1 MDKNSVESTKQR
13 RSKTPDV
20 SPRERLFGL
29 LDQLMEH
36 RMVWIGGSAGAG
48 KSTLIASYLETRQIP
63 AIWFQITGQDGDL
76 KANMLRD
83 LYNRLPQGGALVLD
97 DCHETPP
104 DAPLHPLLADSA
116 RQIQVGANVILIGRG
131 EPPGVFT
138 QLIANGTL
146 AVLDPQDLHFTLDET
161 HALASGISMD
171 ALVLR
176 ELHAQCGGWAAGIA
190 ITLDRLRRQG
200 GGLSDVQH
208 EVRKTAFDYFA
219 GEVFD
224 RATREERVVLV
235 STALLA
241 RVSSDQA
248 REISGRSQ
256 AHALLNRLA
265 SRHMFTCRTLGT
277 PSTYEYTPLFR
288 EFLLTRLED
297 TLTEKELRDVIGR
310 AGAILE
316 QRGELN
322 ASVALH
328 MRTQDWESALGVID
342 RHGMRLLAQ
351 GHSKIVGNWVAAF
364 PADLVS
370 NSGWLRF
377 WSGAATI
384 SDSRTAARTCL
395 ERAWTRFDQRADMVG
410 QLLTA
415 AAIVETYQF
424 EWSSYGPAICWIE
437 RLRVGVTSCPTY
449 PSTEA
454 ELYVLANLL
463 FALTCVRGAP
473 DLMGTCRARLKVLID
488 GDLDVNHRLFA
499 ARSVLI
505 ASARM
510 DGGSSRDLVDRMRS
524 MLLEKGCSA
533 QMRASALNAI
543 AYSLCLE
550 GHTSEADLALEQGI
564 RAVGHPQLTSQDP
577 LHHLTRQLLASARR
591 DLLGIADCIQALRR
605 AMDPTCHLGMSM
617 LSRALAEQSFLRGEP
632 SAAVNHLLTAASRA
646 DAACARPMQWISRLA
661 LSACL
666 AGQRDC
672 AGAARVLQE
681 ARSLAEDSFSEVG
694 HLDCELVAAYAALRR
709 DDRVEC
715 HRLLYHALAASPYVP
730 AASQVFTLLPSV
742 MAELCMEALRSGI
755 AVESVRGLIQ
765 HYGLPPPADADS
777 EWPWPFKVF
786 VLGRF
791 RVLKADSPIRC
802 KRRGQMK
809 PLELLQ
815 ALIAFGGM
823 EVGAGVLSDALWPD
837 SEGDAA
843 YHNLESALYRL
854 RQLLGSPEAVLMA
867 GGKLSL
873 NPKLIWVD
881 MWTFE
886 TALQALASCGV
897 EATKHLARMQQLYA
911 GHFLEQEYEKRWAL
925 KKRQALRDKFVRSV
939 RDVARAYESHG
950 RWQEA
955 ANVYEA
961 GIELDSLSED
971 LHRGLIVCHR
981 ELGDHAEALQ
991 AYRRCRDLLVRV
1003 LGVQPNA
1010 KTLAIYQSVR
1020 QSAVGQPG

>member
-1 MDKNSVESTKQR
+1 MDKNSVESTKQSR
-13 RSKTPDV
+13 PNTSDV
-20 SPRERLFGL
+20 LPRERLFGI
-29 LDQLMEH
+29 LDRLMEH
-36 RMVWIGGSAGAG
+36 RIVWIGGSAGAG
-48 KSTLIASYLETRQIP
+48 KSTLIASYLEDRQIP
-63 AIWFQITGQDGDL
+63 ASWYQIDAQDGDPT
-76 KANMLRD
+76 AHMLRD

-97 DCHETPP
+97 DCHEPAP
-104 DAPLHPLLADSA
+104 DSPLHALLADSA
-116 RQIQVGANVILIGRG
+116 RQIPAGVNIILIGRG
-131 EPPGVFT
+131 EPPGVYT
-138 QLIANGTL
+138 RLIASRTL
-146 AVLDPQDLHFTLDET
+146 AVLDPRDLHFTLDET
-161 HALASGISMD
+161 RALASGISID
-171 ALVLR
+171 ALALGD
-176 ELHAQCGGWAAGIA
+176 LHAQCGGWVAGIA
-190 ITLDRLRRQG
+190 ITIDRLRRNG
-200 GGLSDVQH
+200 GGPSDVQY

-224 RATREERVVLV
+224 RATREERAVLV

-241 RVSSDQA
+241 RVSADEA

-256 AHALLNRLA
+256 AQALLNRLA
-265 SRHMFTCRTLGT
+265 SRHLFTCRTSGT
-277 PSTYEYTPLFR
+277 PSTYEYTPLLR
-288 EFLLTRLED
+288 EFLLTRIEA
-297 TLTEKELRDVIGR
+297 TLAENELRDVVGR

-316 QRGELN
+316 QRGELD

-328 MRTQDWESALGVID
+328 VRTQDWESVLGVIC

-351 GHSKIVGNWVAAF
+351 GHSKIVRNWIAAF

-377 WSGAATI
+377 WSGTAMI
-384 SDSRTAARTCL
+384 SESHAAARTCL
-395 ERAWTRFDQRADMVG
+395 ERAWTRFEQRGDGDG
-410 QLLTA
+410 QLLAA

-424 EWSSYGPAICWIE
+424 EWSSYGPALRWIE
-437 RLRVGVTSCPTY
+437 RLRAAVTSNPTY
-449 PSTEA
+449 PSAEA
-454 ELYVLANLL
+454 ELRVLANLL

-473 DLMGTCRARLKVLID
+473 DLMATCSARLRALID

-505 ASARM
+505 ASAQM
-510 DGGSSRDLVDRMRS
+510 DGGSYRDLVGRMRS
-524 MLLEKGCSA
+524 MLQEKGCSA

-543 AYSLCLE
+543 AYSLCIE
-550 GHTSEADLALEQGI
+550 GNASEADLALEEGI
-564 RAVGHPQLTSQDP
+564 GAVGHPQLTSQDP

-591 DLLGIADCIQALRR
+591 DLIGIADCIQALRR

-617 LSRALAEQSFLRGEP
+617 LSRALAEQSVLRGEP

-646 DAACARPMQWISRLA
+646 DEACARPMQWISRLA

-666 AGQRDC
+666 AGQNDC

-681 ARSLAEDSFSEVG
+681 TRSLQEGSSSEVW
-694 HLDCELVAAYAALRR
+694 HRDCELVAAYAALRR

-715 HRLLYHALAASPYVP
+715 HRLLCDALAASPYAP
-730 AASQVFTLLPSV
+730 GASQVFTLLPSA
-742 MAELCMEALRSGI
+742 MAELCVEALRSAI

-765 HYGLPPPADADS
+765 HYRLPPPADAGS

-802 KRRGQMK
+802 KRRGQIK

-815 ALIAFGGM
+815 VLIAFGGI

-837 SEGDAA
+837 SEGDIG

-886 TALQALASCGV
+886 TALQTLAARGV
-897 EATKHLARMQQLYA
+897 EATRHIARMRQLYV

-925 KKRQALRDKFVRSV
+925 KRRQALRDKFVRSI
-939 RDVARAYESHG
+939 RDVARTSETHG
-950 RWQEA
+950 HWQEA
-955 ANVYEA
+955 ANVYQA

-971 LHRGLIVCHR
+971 LHRGLIVCHL

-991 AYRRCRDLLVRV
+991 AYRRCRDLLVGV
-1003 LGVQPNA
+1003 LGVEPNA

-1020 QSAVGQPG
+1020 QNALGQSG